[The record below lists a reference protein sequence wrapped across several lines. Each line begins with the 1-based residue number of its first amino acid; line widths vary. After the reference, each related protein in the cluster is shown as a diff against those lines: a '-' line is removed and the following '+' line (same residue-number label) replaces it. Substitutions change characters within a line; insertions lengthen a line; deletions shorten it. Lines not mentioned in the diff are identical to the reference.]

1 MKFLTL
7 FVTVF
12 VMFATNVFAQPTGTP
27 AASADPTAPAAQP
40 PTTPSP
46 TPPTTPTPVT
56 VDPRIDQCVSNGGGE
71 ACCGG
76 LVACQDVQVQL
87 GQERREQMDTAA
99 NAYGE
104 SPEQYGRRLCRS
116 IGGSWGDLW
125 NGSDWKANCEC
136 HSPREW
142 DANHEFCLP
151 PNADYLER
159 LCRESG
165 GRWTGGY
172 CDCLGR
178 QREGGRCTG
187 RNRLEEL
194 EAQIAE
200 LQTRLSNLQT
210 ARDNLATERDS
221 LQGQLTQAT
230 TELQQVGVL
239 QGQLTELEESV
250 QGMDLQMAALDA
262 EITGL
267 RNLRDLQRQFI
278 EEQGLLIAE
287 LGGIP
292 PVPPGFAPG
301 EIPGAAESTAEVAI
315 DSTRPPVGE
324 VPTVEE
330 DDETGCGGWCIA
342 GIVAGALVIGLGTWA
357 IVEYTTT
364 YTLVN
369 NP

>member
-1 MKFLTL
+1 MKFMTL
-7 FVTVF
+7 IVTGF
-12 VMFATNVFAQPTGTP
+12 VMFATSVFAQPGRTTQPDDSTAGQAPMTP
-27 AASADPTAPAAQP
+27 D
-40 PTTPSP
+40 P
-46 TPPTTPTPVT
+46 TPPT
-56 VDPRIDQCVSNGGGE
+56 VDPRTEQCIQTGDITT
-71 ACCGG
+71 CCGG
-76 LVACQDVQVQL
+76 LTACQDIQVEL
-87 GQERREQMDTAA
+87 GRERREQMDTAA

-125 NGSDWKANCEC
+125 DGSDWHTNCEC

-142 DANHEFCLP
+142 DAEHEYCLP
-151 PNADYLER
+151 ENAEYLER

-187 RNRLEEL
+187 RNRVEEL
-194 EAQIAE
+194 EHQIAE
-200 LQTRLSNLQT
+200 LQTQLGELRT
-210 ARDNLATERDS
+210 TRDNLATERDN
-221 LQGQLTQAT
+221 LRGQLTQA
-230 TELQQVGVL
+230 ELDLQQLGAL
-239 QGQLTELEESV
+239 RGQLAELEESM
-250 QGMDLQMAALDA
+250 QEMDRDMAALDA

-287 LGGIP
+287 LGG
-292 PVPPGFAPG
+292 VPPAFITPG
-301 EIPGAAESTAEVAI
+301 EIPGAVAATAEVAAE
-315 DSTRPPVGE
+315 STEPPVGQ
-324 VPTVEE
+324 VPAAEEEE
-330 DDETGCGGWCIA
+330 DGETSCGTWCII
-342 GIVAGALVIGLGTWA
+342 GIVAGGVAVGLGTWA
-357 IVEYTTT
+357 IVEATTT